1 MDLMYQVP
9 FGLFMTETAPIWPS
23 YRAMPIKNK
32 MDNNKLSTTVMALEL
47 IHTDDRSNMAT
58 WWTS

>member
-1 MDLMYQVP
+1 MYKVP

-23 YRAMPIKNK
+23 YRAMPIKYK

-47 IHTDDRSNMAT
+47 IYTAPR
-58 WWTS
+58 